1 MIFFSQTC
9 GSQTSPTWEKF
20 PHFLVFFLLKTSL
33 TLSYHASLYNNSY
46 TSCANLPINTRFLQ
60 NSALKKTFNTADISV
75 IYVTFGISGEQ
86 QKLFFHSIS
95 IIMKESP
102 SWLGA
107 KNWACCPLSVTLYWR
122 VTMRMDVKIVVLN
135 CQKCNECLNCH
146 KFPGLLFEAVFK
158 ISLSLSMSL
167 SLYLSF
173 CWSGHVFLSHSRIAL
188 WRCPAPLVIP

>member
-1 MIFFSQTC
+1 M
-9 GSQTSPTWEKF
+9 
-20 PHFLVFFLLKTSL
+20 
-33 TLSYHASLYNNSY
+33 
-46 TSCANLPINTRFLQ
+46 
-60 NSALKKTFNTADISV
+60 
-75 IYVTFGISGEQ
+75 
-86 QKLFFHSIS
+86 
-95 IIMKESP
+95 MESP

-158 ISLSLSMSL
+158 IFLSLSMSL

-188 WRCPAPLVIP
+188 WRCPAPLCRHPIMSQGFKLSILVFFNTNHRTLSNGQPTRPRVLDRSARWPLYSNTHGIVFCWAPFSDIDIFPLFPVNSR